1 MLQITDDLAIP
12 TDEISF
18 EAIRA
23 QGAGGQN
30 VNKTATAVQLRFDV
44 RASSLPEFLKERLLQ
59 RNDKRINND
68 GVVVIKAQQH
78 RSLEQNKEEAL
89 RRLQQLIQSVATI
102 AKPRTPTK
110 PTKSGREKRLLAKRQ
125 RSAIKTLRRRV
136 TED

>member
-1 MLQITDDLAIP
+1 MLQITDDLAIS

-44 RASSLPEFLKERLLQ
+44 RASSLPEFLKGRLLQ
-59 RNDKRINND
+59 RNDKRITND
-68 GVVVIKAQQH
+68 GVIVIKAQQH

-102 AKPRTPTK
+102 AKPRTPTR

>member
-1 MLQITDDLAIP
+1 MLQITDDLAIS

-59 RNDKRINND
+59 RNDKRITND
-68 GVVVIKAQQH
+68 GVIVIKAQQH

-102 AKPRTPTK
+102 AKPRTPTR

>member
-1 MLQITDDLAIP
+1 MLQITDDLAIS

-59 RNDKRINND
+59 RNDKRITND
-68 GVVVIKAQQH
+68 GVIVIKAQQH

-89 RRLQQLIQSVATI
+89 LRLQQLIQSVATI
-102 AKPRTPTK
+102 AKPRTPTR

>member
-12 TDEISF
+12 MDEINF

-44 RASSLPEFLKERLLQ
+44 CASSLPEFYKERLLQ
-59 RNDKRINND
+59 RSDKRINSE

-89 RRLQQLIQSVATI
+89 RRLQQLIQSVAAI

-110 PTKSGREKRLLAKRQ
+110 PTKSAREKRLVAKRQ
-125 RSAIKTLRRRV
+125 RSAIKTLRKKIS
-136 TED
+136 ED

>member
-1 MLQITDDLAIP
+1 MLQITDDLAIS

-18 EAIRA
+18 EAIRS

-44 RASSLPEFLKERLLQ
+44 RASSLPESLKERLLQ
-59 RNDKRINND
+59 RNDKRITND
-68 GVVVIKAQQH
+68 GVIVIKAQQH
-78 RSLEQNKEEAL
+78 RSLERNKEEAL
-89 RRLQQLIQSVATI
+89 HRLHQLIRSVATI